1 MENLRIHTFLNLR
14 KRVFDNV
21 MNLHIGYFSNQRKG
35 DIISKISGDV
45 QVVQFSVTATLQVVA
60 KEPLQLLFY
69 LGTMFAFS
77 YKLTL
82 FSMLVIPVSAFFI
95 ARIVKTLRSHA
106 ARAQQVY
113 GVMISYLDEAL
124 SGIKIIKAFNATSF
138 IKKRFHDENRS
149 EEHRSEL

>member
-1 MENLRIHTFLNLR
+1 
-14 KRVFDNV
+14 
-21 MNLHIGYFSNQRKG
+21 
-35 DIISKISGDV
+35 
-45 QVVQFSVTATLQVVA
+45 
-60 KEPLQLLFY
+60 
-69 LGTMFAFS
+69 MFAFS

-95 ARIVKTLRSHA
+95 ARIVKTLRSQA

-138 IKKRFHDENRS
+138 IKKRFHDENVHFSNKGRRMARRQKKIGRAS
-149 EEHRSEL
+149 WGERG